1 MKHEANQKMNNQNK
15 VPGGI
20 QDEDSDELVL
30 ENILVDI
37 VGQTLVN
44 KMSKSDPEYKNLKEN
59 YDKVLPYFEDRFKFI
74 ADDLILDI
82 FVELSSR

>member
-1 MKHEANQKMNNQNK
+1 
-15 VPGGI
+15 
-20 QDEDSDELVL
+20 
-30 ENILVDI
+30 
-37 VGQTLVN
+37 
-44 KMSKSDPEYKNLKEN
+44 MSKSDPEYKNLKEN